1 MFTYVCILV
10 SEEGVDLLTAAG
22 TMYVCEVLYVHS

>member
-10 SEEGVDLLTAAG
+10 SEKVDDLVTATG
-22 TMYVCEVLYVHS
+22 MYVNYCCNNS